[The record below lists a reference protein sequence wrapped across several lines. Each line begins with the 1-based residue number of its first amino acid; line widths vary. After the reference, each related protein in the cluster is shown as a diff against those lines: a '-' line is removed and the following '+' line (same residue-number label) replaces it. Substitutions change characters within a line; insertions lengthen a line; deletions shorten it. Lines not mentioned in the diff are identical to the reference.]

1 MILGLK
7 SKFRSHERV
16 GADFSKRWGRNLR
29 CLPQHIGSVLI
40 RRYPDPKQSVTKLI
54 RTPGRVQKR
63 KSEDDGETA
72 GLTELRLLTSATK
85 CRCRRWENH

>member
-16 GADFSKRWGRNLR
+16 GADFSKRWGRNLC

-40 RRYPDPKQSVTKLI
+40 RRYPDPKQSVII
-54 RTPGRVQKR
+54 R
-63 KSEDDGETA
+63 
-72 GLTELRLLTSATK
+72 
-85 CRCRRWENH
+85 